1 MLLTGGPASGK
12 SATAA
17 ELAKTLPRVAV
28 IDVDDIRHLVVAGHA
43 APWDGDEGVL
53 QQRIGVENSCDLAR
67 RFLGAG
73 IEVVMADVLNDAA
86 AALYRRLVPS
96 VVIVRLR
103 LPLREARRRATLR
116 PRHLTDR
123 EFEDLHAMEVT
134 NTFPADHDIQVGGLS
149 LEEQRD
155 AVMQLWS
162 NVR

>member
-73 IEVVMADVLNDAA
+73 IEVVMADVFNDAT

-103 LPLREARRRATLR
+103 LPLREGPTSCNASSPTPDRQAVRGSARDGGHE
-116 PRHLTDR
+116 HLPSR
-123 EFEDLHAMEVT
+123 
-134 NTFPADHDIQVGGLS
+134 S
-149 LEEQRD
+149 
-155 AVMQLWS
+155 
-162 NVR
+162 